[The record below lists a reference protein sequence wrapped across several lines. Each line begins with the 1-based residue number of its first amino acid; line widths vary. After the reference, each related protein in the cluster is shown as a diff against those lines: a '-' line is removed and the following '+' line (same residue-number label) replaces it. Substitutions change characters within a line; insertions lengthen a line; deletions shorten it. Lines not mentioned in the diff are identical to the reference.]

1 MATSNF
7 IFVIYQSYL
16 HSYQKSQPI
25 LAFLCSFLESY
36 NEHV

>member
-16 HSYQKSQPI
+16 HSYQQSQPI
-25 LAFLCSFLESY
+25 LAFLCSFLDSY